1 MGYFDNYLKHED
13 GRDKGMN
20 STSSE
25 KGTDGKKNNTSEYN
39 HQYYMKNK
47 DKWQDNKSSVGT
59 KMQYYKEGDSDFD
72 SEDNYN
78 EKNRLGNTDFF
89 GWQKPDG
96 SFVITEEDTKWTL
109 PSGVNRG
116 DLIKILEEFDKKSFN
131 SAKEWEKAATEVI
144 NGFLKKPASGEKEFD
159 VDAAARDVIR
169 GKYGNGAERKA
180 ALGDDY
186 AEVQKRVNEILGGK
200 TSSEPKKTSNT
211 NKNTSK
217 PVDGPKET
225 PHANFPSSNSTSS
238 APRARKKN
246 VTGNGTGL
254 YRRGKVDNSGE
265 DKAKKKNTT
274 YMKHYFVDKSESL
287 EHHGILGQKWG
298 VRRFEKAGGGL
309 TAAGKARYQTDS
321 NGNYKKVTVK
331 TTSDAYARYK
341 KSIKSADK
349 AESKYNAN
357 SDNAKALS
365 DWNRYLKD
373 ADAAKKEFTRSDKK
387 QYKADKKAEKAANHK
402 GLSDKQK
409 KALKIGA
416 AVTATALASYGVYK
430 VSQINKK
437 PKAFTTEQLK
447 SMGLNVIEPKRI
459 EVNKVQLNRTPVNI
473 TSSKPIKTVNPSAS
487 SVSKANESLQATLN
501 MMKNISSSTPAS
513 SGQNDFVYDLLKKNS
528 ATLSSLGF

>member
-1 MGYFDNYLKHED
+1 MGYFDKYLMHED

-25 KGTDGKKNNTSEYN
+25 KGADGKKNNTSEYN

-47 DKWQDNKSSVGT
+47 EKWQDNKSSVGT

-200 TSSEPKKTSNT
+200 TSSEPKKTS
-211 NKNTSK
+211 KNTSK

-254 YRRGKVDNSGE
+254 YVRGKVGNSGE
-265 DKAKKKNTT
+265 DKAKKGNRT
-274 YMKHYFVDKSESL
+274 YMKHYFVDESDHL
-287 EHHGILGQKWG
+287 EHHGIRGQKWG
-298 VRRFEKAGGGL
+298 IRRFQKKDGSLTSAGKNRYKTANDEQKEL
-309 TAAGKARYQTDS
+309 TAYEKARYRIDS
-321 NGNYKKVTVK
+321 DGNVIKKTVQNMTNEELK
-331 TTSDAYARYK
+331 EATERY
-341 KSIKSADK
+341 SL
-349 AESKYNAN
+349 EEKYNKQLKDYKDSQTSSRKITSTGGKVLGSALATTGLVLLTN
-357 SDNAKALS
+357 ALS
-365 DWNRYLKD
+365 DGESKATGEKL
-373 ADAAKKEFTRSDKK
+373 AKKILLSAGTVSIGVIA
-387 QYKADKKAEKAANHK
+387 ADK
-402 GLSDKQK
+402 GLR
-409 KALKIGA
+409 AG
-416 AVTATALASYGVYK
+416 
-430 VSQINKK
+430 
-437 PKAFTTEQLK
+437 
-447 SMGLNVIEPKRI
+447 
-459 EVNKVQLNRTPVNI
+459 
-473 TSSKPIKTVNPSAS
+473 
-487 SVSKANESLQATLN
+487 
-501 MMKNISSSTPAS
+501 
-513 SGQNDFVYDLLKKNS
+513 
-528 ATLSSLGF
+528 